1 MNWYQKLYYFVLAST
16 VITQVVMVSLQIGA
30 FKRHRH
36 VSFLLLSGATAC
48 GLLYIVVG
56 QILGALRGTP
66 FAPPLWL
73 FACATVPL
81 FAQMIVGVWGTV
93 SLFRS
98 YRQLSIV
105 PGAVTDVPSNVLT
118 IGSSDRGATS
128 RFSQGGN
135 R

>member
-16 VITQVVMVSLQIGA
+16 FVTQVAMVSLQMRA

-36 VSFLLLSGATAC
+36 VSFLLLSIATAC
-48 GLLYIVVG
+48 GLFYIVVG

-98 YRQLSIV
+98 YRQLSAA
-105 PGAVTDVPSNVLT
+105 PAAVTDVRSNV
-118 IGSSDRGATS
+118 
-128 RFSQGGN
+128 
-135 R
+135 